1 MDPKRKK
8 ALEAA
13 GWKFGDAA
21 DFLGMDAKERQILDA
36 RLELA
41 LAVRRLREKAGLT
54 QTQLAG
60 RMKTSQPRIVKI
72 EQAASDVS
80 LDQMIQAIVAAGG
93 RFRVKQLIRPA
104 KAKNRRPEG
113 TRKAAEKE
121 QPATE
126 VLIELVQ

>member
-1 MDPKRKK
+1 MDLKKKK

-21 DFLGMDAKERQILDA
+21 DFLGMDEKERQILDA
-36 RLELA
+36 RVQLA

-72 EQAASDVS
+72 EHAAADVS
-80 LDQMIQAIVAAGG
+80 LDQMIQAIVAVGG
-93 RFRVKQLIRPA
+93 RFRVKQLTQPA
-104 KAKNRRPEG
+104 KVKIRRRG
-113 TRKAAEKE
+113 GARKAAEE
-121 QPATE
+121 DQPTTE
-126 VLIELVQ
+126 VVIELVQ

>member
-1 MDPKRKK
+1 MDLKKKK

-21 DFLGMDAKERQILDA
+21 DFLGMDEKERQILGA
-36 RLELA
+36 RVELA

-80 LDQMIQAIVAAGG
+80 LDQMIQAIVAVGG
-93 RFRVKQLIRPA
+93 RFRVKQRTRPA
-104 KAKNRRPEG
+104 KAKIRRPGG
-113 TRKAAEKE
+113 TRKVAEKE
-121 QPATE
+121 QPTAE